1 MTFAGFGF
9 LLFGSYVAAFNPSAQ
24 ELDYYERAMG
34 IIGLFVF
41 GFSFILTVIAI
52 FRSWKRGLL
61 TISRDGIHIAHYGT
75 TFHWRHVSPA
85 WINEVG
91 DKNSKNVCFILACSD
106 SYKAMS
112 RIGKVLNWISL
123 KSING
128 KFGKSVLIGCSV
140 LMVKEGE
147 DPRPLIDALNQ
158 LREKLYAAPGAM
170 PISIP
175 CFYHFGVPADDVA
188 YIINDYIATQ
198 SKLS

>member
-1 MTFAGFGF
+1 MRSCPNERPIEQYINSKLEFPIIIKPNRKFYCMTFAGFGF

-112 RIGKVLNWISL
+112 RIGKVLNWISDI
-123 KSING
+123 KQ
-128 KFGKSVLIGCSV
+128 
-140 LMVKEGE
+140 LM
-147 DPRPLIDALNQ
+147 I
-158 LREKLYAAPGAM
+158 
-170 PISIP
+170 
-175 CFYHFGVPADDVA
+175 
-188 YIINDYIATQ
+188 
-198 SKLS
+198 